1 MVKAAK
7 KKKTI
12 PRKPALKAAD
22 REITEKRAKAYADME
37 PHLCDVVRMGEIA
50 FSLFDCSDRGH
61 FVFAVGHLEEM
72 LLELRKRYYAL
83 DFQP

>member
-1 MVKAAK
+1 MAKAVK
-7 KKKTI
+7 KKAV
-12 PRKPALKAAD
+12 RKPKSKASDLA
-22 REITEKRAKAYADME
+22 IVEKRAQAYHDME

-83 DFQP
+83 DFRP